1 MEEFTAVCWCDLPR
15 AAVFPRGGANI
26 APICHFSFLCF
37 RGPPVSVNAFS
48 ADLISL
54 SVLFFSFLLRILKNF
69 NRIDWTS

>member
-1 MEEFTAVCWCDLPR
+1 MEEFTAVCWRDLPR

-26 APICHFSFLCF
+26 TPICHFSFFCF

-54 SVLFFSFLLRILKNF
+54 CSFFFSFKDIKKL
-69 NRIDWTS
+69 